1 MLWGT
6 RKIHGQP
13 PFPRPTHPVPLSPGP
28 SSAFRHIEG
37 VVLPRTTHITNLRGL
52 SLTTPGE
59 CDGFCANRHLIA
71 IPLLATGGQV
81 AILEVKH
88 HPHPQGHGRPQIA
101 GVVVVFLCLGKRQ
114 GGMAESTIYMASFPV
129 SEALPA
135 RATP

>member
-1 MLWGT
+1 M
-6 RKIHGQP
+6 GQP
-13 PFPRPTHPVPLSPGP
+13 PLPRPAHPVPSSPGP

-59 CDGFCANRHLIA
+59 CDGFCANRHRIA

-88 HPHPQGHGRPQIA
+88 HPHPQGHVQWSWPAA
-101 GVVVVFLCLGKRQ
+101 GC
-114 GGMAESTIYMASFPV
+114 GGGGG
-129 SEALPA
+129 LPLSWQTT
-135 RATP
+135 RRNG

>member
-1 MLWGT
+1 M
-6 RKIHGQP
+6 GQP
-13 PFPRPTHPVPLSPGP
+13 LPPSPAHPVPSSPGP

-59 CDGFCANRHLIA
+59 CDGFCANRHRIA

-88 HPHPQGHGRPQIA
+88 HARPQGHVQWSGPATDFWGR
-101 GVVVVFLCLGKRQ
+101 
-114 GGMAESTIYMASFPV
+114 E
-129 SEALPA
+129 LPLSWQ
-135 RATP
+135 RRNG